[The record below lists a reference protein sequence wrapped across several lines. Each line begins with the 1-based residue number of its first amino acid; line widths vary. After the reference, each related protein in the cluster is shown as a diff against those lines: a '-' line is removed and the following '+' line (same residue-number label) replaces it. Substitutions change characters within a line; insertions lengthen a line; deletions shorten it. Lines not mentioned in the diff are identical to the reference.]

1 MEEPIKIFHCY
12 HLMIQSFKN
21 IAIYKKKFYWNIIA
35 LKYCVSAVK
44 RISCMFKYILSLL
57 NLPPILTIPPV

>member
-21 IAIYKKKFYWNIIA
+21 IVIYFKIFYWNIIA
-35 LKYCVSAVK
+35 LKYCVSFCCEMNQLHV
-44 RISCMFKYILSLL
+44 YIYS
-57 NLPPILTIPPV
+57 PS